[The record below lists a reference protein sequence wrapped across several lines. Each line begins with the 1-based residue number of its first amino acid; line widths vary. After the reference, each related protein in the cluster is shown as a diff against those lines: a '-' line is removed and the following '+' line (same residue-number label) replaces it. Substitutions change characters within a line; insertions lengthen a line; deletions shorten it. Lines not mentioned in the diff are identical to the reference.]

1 MKSNINKI
9 VTFDSKTFVIKS
21 FSYFGSNKKIKEL
34 LFEQKSSFKEIKD
47 YEKQL
52 FHKTGMDKSE
62 SIYHFSP
69 KRLSD
74 KNYAK
79 KEKDDYMKSSIVVY
93 SLNISTFDDFVFKS
107 IKNEYQI
114 KYNLID
120 NLIKDNINIIRDN
133 NIEKQ
138 LKEIFNKKYNKT
150 HPVFETIIKNR
161 KRLAKYNKEKK
172 EIDDFA
178 LSMSSSS
185 VECLKEIGVELKKL
199 QSISNLYRICEQS
212 ANNPLKPIFD
222 NVFIVLGK
230 YNVAAFCYE
239 KNKRNE
245 FNSNMFFSNN
255 NVFNQMVKKEIGKTK
270 KGICGTM
277 DGYSDLLKYI
287 DLNSFFKINSSND
300 FFLKMNTRGE
310 TKRAIFIKAYADND
324 LINELANLN
333 FQTKCIFVKNI
344 SFFYN
349 LLCVSV
355 CYYRSVSFES
365 LVQRT
370 TNNKLFVQ
378 KNGQYEC
385 LLERMNWINGK
396 EKSGELKNK
405 APINNSENFFID
417 FSTLV
422 YGYIQPIN
430 KLLQL
435 NTSPKAKM
443 VDDIQ
448 NDHYL
453 RFRADDIFYSITSS
467 VIYLSLLSRICS
479 ALKTELDF
487 VNTKVFIFKISAI
500 RTYINLYNKSL
511 IIYNQPSL
519 FSTQEKTIFHCILID
534 SMRIEDTIEGISR
547 TSSVA
552 WESANISNG
561 FIFPIMQV
569 LIAIVTYILMFNICS
584 NLGYTFWARF
594 GLSSAAVI
602 FVFLLYGLIHL
613 ISNIGLRSN
622 QLRRLAIKQMN
633 AEKKY

>member
-1 MKSNINKI
+1 
-9 VTFDSKTFVIKS
+9 
-21 FSYFGSNKKIKEL
+21 
-34 LFEQKSSFKEIKD
+34 
-47 YEKQL
+47 
-52 FHKTGMDKSE
+52 
-62 SIYHFSP
+62 
-69 KRLSD
+69 
-74 KNYAK
+74 
-79 KEKDDYMKSSIVVY
+79 
-93 SLNISTFDDFVFKS
+93 
-107 IKNEYQI
+107 
-114 KYNLID
+114 
-120 NLIKDNINIIRDN
+120 
-133 NIEKQ
+133 
-138 LKEIFNKKYNKT
+138 
-150 HPVFETIIKNR
+150 
-161 KRLAKYNKEKK
+161 
-172 EIDDFA
+172 
-178 LSMSSSS
+178 
-185 VECLKEIGVELKKL
+185 
-199 QSISNLYRICEQS
+199 
-212 ANNPLKPIFD
+212 
-222 NVFIVLGK
+222 
-230 YNVAAFCYE
+230 
-239 KNKRNE
+239 
-245 FNSNMFFSNN
+245 
-255 NVFNQMVKKEIGKTK
+255 
-270 KGICGTM
+270 M

-300 FFLKMNTRGE
+300 CFLKMNTRGE
-310 TKRAIFIKAYADND
+310 TKRAIFIKAYTDND

-370 TNNKLFVQ
+370 TNNQLFVQ

-435 NTSPKAKM
+435 NASPKAKT

-467 VIYLSLLSRICS
+467 AIYLSLLSRICS

-500 RTYINLYNKSL
+500 RAYINLYNKSL

-534 SMRIEDTIEGISR
+534 SMRIKDTIEGISR

-622 QLRRLAIKQMN
+622 QLRRLAIKQTN